1 MSDTLSHY
9 IDALSSM
16 KRYPEKIY
24 YKGDVTLL
32 KKPKVS
38 LVGTRRPSNYT
49 KEFTYKLAQSLAKR
63 GVCIVSGAAMG
74 VDAIA
79 HSAAG
84 SHNTIAVM
92 ANGLNIRYPAINKEL
107 IKNIENDGLVLSQF
121 DDGTKAA
128 KWSFVVRNEMVVALG
143 DILIVTEADIDS
155 GTMRSVEY
163 ALQMGKKIFV
173 LSQRVHESLGTHM
186 LLREKKAN
194 LISNI
199 EAFTEQFGV
208 LANSGTKRD
217 AFFYFCQSSPT
228 LDDAVSKYGDRIYE
242 AELEGILT
250 IHNGIIRLN

>member
-1 MSDTLSHY
+1 M
-9 IDALSSM
+9 
-16 KRYPEKIY
+16 
-24 YKGDVTLL
+24 
-32 KKPKVS
+32 
-38 LVGTRRPSNYT
+38 
-49 KEFTYKLAQSLAKR
+49 
-63 GVCIVSGAAMG
+63 CIVSGAAMG

-79 HSAAG
+79 HTAAG

-173 LSQRVHESLGTHM
+173 LSQRVHESLGTNM

-208 LANSGTKRD
+208 LAKSDTKRD